1 MGKSACMSCETTQ
14 CSALRPGRIHRK
26 RVAYCSL
33 DLLLWIVGGVASVM
47 VGGVYAGMVAL
58 SCVVTGGAIYVSVKF
73 GFLRHQACCRCTGN
87 TVRVSPEEGNNLCS
101 RCKQLHQQ
109 ELLDMERKER
119 EAAERKERARIE
131 EGKAQG
137 LRVAL
142 GKLPDGLDLN
152 AKTGEISGT
161 ARTVQS
167 FAATIEAANQGGACS
182 WVWAG
187 EVRKETPPAD
197 LTYSELPPLFV
208 GVE

>member
-1 MGKSACMSCETTQ
+1 
-14 CSALRPGRIHRK
+14 
-26 RVAYCSL
+26 
-33 DLLLWIVGGVASVM
+33 
-47 VGGVYAGMVAL
+47 
-58 SCVVTGGAIYVSVKF
+58 VTF
-73 GFLRHQACCRCTGN
+73 
-87 TVRVSPEEGNNLCS
+87 
-101 RCKQLHQQ
+101 
-109 ELLDMERKER
+109 
-119 EAAERKERARIE
+119 
-131 EGKAQG
+131 
-137 LRVAL
+137 RVAL

-208 GVE
+208 GVEVEPTLPILMQGIQDATFRVRDRWQDQLAVLGDLIDSICNATQVEKATKEDMETLKEVKRRQGVAE